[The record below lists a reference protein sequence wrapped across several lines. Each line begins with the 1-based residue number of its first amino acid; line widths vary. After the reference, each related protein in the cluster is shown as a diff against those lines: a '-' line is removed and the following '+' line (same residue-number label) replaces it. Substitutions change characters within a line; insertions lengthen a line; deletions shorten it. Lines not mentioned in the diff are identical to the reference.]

1 MIQSM
6 TGYGKATAVYG
17 NKKITA
23 EIRSLNSKSIDIGVR
38 TTSLFREKEMEIR
51 SMITSELERGKVDFT
66 LILENEN
73 NTKSLPINIQVFESY
88 LGQIKS
94 IADKENIPLP
104 SDWFATIL
112 RMPEILTRSDQED
125 LTDQEWEVARTVIF
139 QAIENL
145 VSFRKQEGSSLEKI
159 FRKNLNNIQNMLN
172 SVSVYEKERIERIK
186 DRIKDSLTKFTDS
199 NYDENRFEQ
208 ELIYYIEKLDISEE
222 KQRLGN
228 HLSYFAKTL
237 ENGRGQGKQ
246 LGFITQE
253 MGREINTLG
262 SKSNHAEMQN
272 LVVKMKNEL
281 EQIKEQVLNVM

>member
-186 DRIKDSLTKFTDS
+186 DRD
-199 NYDENRFEQ
+199 R
-208 ELIYYIEKLDISEE
+208 
-222 KQRLGN
+222 
-228 HLSYFAKTL
+228 
-237 ENGRGQGKQ
+237 
-246 LGFITQE
+246 
-253 MGREINTLG
+253 
-262 SKSNHAEMQN
+262 KS
-272 LVVKMKNEL
+272 VV
-281 EQIKEQVLNVM
+281 